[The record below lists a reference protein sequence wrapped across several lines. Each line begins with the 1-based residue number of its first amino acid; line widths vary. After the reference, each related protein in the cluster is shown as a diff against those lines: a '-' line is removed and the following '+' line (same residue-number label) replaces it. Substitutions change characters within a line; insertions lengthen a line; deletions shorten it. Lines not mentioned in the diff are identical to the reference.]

1 VKKICLSLILLL
13 TVLVALPQQVGL
25 VLSGGGAKGLA
36 HIGLIKVLEDHNIP
50 IDYVTGTSI
59 GAIIGG
65 LYAAGFSPDDM
76 LELFNSDDF
85 RLWSTGKLDKEDLY
99 YFKRKDE
106 DPSWMKVDITKKKNK
121 IKVILPINLIPE
133 RQMDFA
139 FMQLMAQTTAA
150 CNSSFDNMMVP
161 FRCVSTDI
169 YHNQAVIHKSGDVG
183 EAIRASMTFPF
194 VYKPIEKDGML
205 LFDGGIVNNFPTD
218 IMKKDFNPDIII
230 GHKVTNLSKKPDPED
245 LFSQVEAMV
254 TQITNYSIP
263 DSIGILLESKT
274 DDVGLL
280 DFPKANAIY
289 SRGIETALQNIDSI
303 EHLIKRRVPT
313 EEINAKREAFNL
325 KKPALV
331 FNNIQV
337 EGVADNYQR
346 KYIIQSIKNKE
357 KVVDVHQLREAY
369 FKLISDEHI
378 KSIQPFAYYNK
389 KTGYFDLNL
398 KIEPRKPF
406 DVDFGGHI
414 STRANTFGYVG
425 VNYKT
430 FKMFSFNFFGNVY
443 FGKFYNSLS
452 LGSRIDVPRVSPFY
466 LTANYTINSWDYL
479 TTGSDLIFSDIKP
492 SYVIQNERNFRIEAG
507 YPYVKTGVI
516 DFGYSRTAAND
527 RYYQTLVLN
536 KGDELDA
543 TAFNA
548 DAVHVRI
555 DQKNF
560 DNKQYP
566 TAGSRKMFCVK
577 YINGTESFT
586 PGTTSPIQEKSKI
599 NQGFIQINAFYDQ
612 YFPLKKN
619 ITLGLL
625 AEGVF
630 NNRKL
635 SSNYTESVIAAPVFQ
650 PTPNSK
656 SMFLE
661 NYHANQYLA
670 MGGKFIY
677 KFDDNIH
684 FRTEL
689 FGFFPIQQFVA
700 GPKNTVS
707 YNKKIFTKASLMGLA
722 AVVLQ
727 TPVGP
732 LSAEINYYDKTGD
745 KWFFSVNLGYML
757 FNKKGF

>member
-1 VKKICLSLILLL
+1 MKLFLLPLLLLL
-13 TVLVALPQQVGL
+13 TLNAHPQQVGL
-25 VLSGGGAKGLA
+25 VLSGGGAKGLS

-50 IDYVTGTSI
+50 IDYIAGTSI
-59 GAIIGG
+59 GAIVGG
-65 LYAAGFSPDDM
+65 LYAAGFSSDDM

-85 RLWSTGKLDKEDLY
+85 RLWSTGKIRKEDLY

-106 DPSWMKVDITKKKNK
+106 DPSWMKVDVTKKKNK

-150 CNSSFDNMMVP
+150 CNSDFDNMMLP

-169 YHNQAVIHKSGDVG
+169 YHNQAVIHRNGDVG

-194 VYKPIEKDGML
+194 VYKPIEKDGL
-205 LFDGGIVNNFPTD
+205 LLYDGGIVNNFPTN
-218 IMKKDFNPDIII
+218 IMKEDFNPDIII

-245 LFSQVEAMV
+245 LFSQIEAMV
-254 TQITNYSIP
+254 TQITNYNIP
-263 DSIGILLESKT
+263 DSLGILLESEMG
-274 DDVGLL
+274 DVGLL
-280 DFPKANAIY
+280 DFPRVNYIY
-289 SRGIETALQNIDSI
+289 SKGVETGLKMIDSI
-303 EHLIKRRVPT
+303 EKVVSRRIPA
-313 EEINAKREAFNL
+313 EEIAKKREAFNL

-337 EGVADNYQR
+337 EGVSDDYQR
-346 KYIIQSIKNKE
+346 KYIIQSIKRKE
-357 KVVDVHQLREAY
+357 KVIDVHQLRESY

-378 KSIQPFAYYNK
+378 KSIRPSAYYNK
-389 KTGYFDLNL
+389 RTGFFDLNL

-425 VNYKT
+425 LNYKT
-430 FKMFSFNFFGNVY
+430 FNMLSFNFMGNAY
-443 FGKFYNSLS
+443 FGKFYNSVS
-452 LGSRIDVPRVSPFY
+452 LGTRIDAPTLTPFY
-466 LTANYTINSWDYL
+466 VSANYTINSWDYL

-492 SYVIQNERNFRIEAG
+492 SYVIQNDRNFRLEAG
-507 YPYVKTGVI
+507 YPYIKTGVV
-516 DFGYSRTAAND
+516 DFGFSYSTTND
-527 RYYQTLVLN
+527 HYYQTMIFN
-536 KGDELDA
+536 KGDELDL
-543 TAFNA
+543 TTFKGYCG
-548 DAVHVRI
+548 HLRI

-560 DNKQYP
+560 DYKQYP
-566 TAGSRKMFCVK
+566 TAGVRKMFQFK
-577 YINGTESFT
+577 YVNGNEIFT
-586 PGTTSPIQEKSKI
+586 PGTTAPIPQKTEIK
-599 NQGFIQINAFYDQ
+599 QGYFQFSALYDE
-612 YFPLKKN
+612 YFPISKYVS
-619 ITLGLL
+619 LGAL

-635 SSNYTESVIAAPVFQ
+635 SSNYTESIITAPVFQ

-670 MGGKFIY
+670 TGGKLLYLFN
-677 KFDDNIH
+677 DNLH

-689 FGFFPIQQFVA
+689 YGFFPIQHFDA
-700 GPKNTVS
+700 GEKNTVT
-707 YNKKIFTKASLMGLA
+707 YNKRIFSKASFMGLA
-722 AVVLQ
+722 ALVLQ
-727 TPVGP
+727 TPIGP
-732 LSAEINYYDKTGD
+732 LSAEVNYYDKTGD
-745 KWFFSVNLGYML
+745 KWFFSVNIGYML